1 MFSLSVGETAKDAL
15 EEAIDGLRNL
25 HGKQN
30 GALLLLLQL
39 DNGLCGLG
47 ALSVR
52 NGLLLEQLLLLAE
65 MTEDQL
71 LDGSLLLLHLSEAIV
86 GLQLNGLA
94 HMDIGGLNQI
104 LETDAARGR
113 SFTLGQLWSRNQK
126 WESSQIYW
134 KQDIG
139 IYLFTI
145 TGCLTGQRIGE
156 QVEIGLLSWLLLRL
170 LLLLLLLGFLGKS
183 TELSKVLVLPVV
195 LVSSRQAHDLRLVN
209 VLVLVHIEWIREE
222 HQAEAHYLG
231 EVREGIGQEGER
243 LDFLV
248 DVGVVS
254 HVARGVRSLI
264 QVNINGFQFLEGI
277 GQEGKGNPGFFW
289 LG

>member
-1 MFSLSVGETAKDAL
+1 MITLFSLSVGETAKDAL

-104 LETDAARGR
+104 LKLMLPEGEALPWVSSGAGTRSGRAARFIGSR
-113 SFTLGQLWSRNQK
+113 TLAS
-126 WESSQIYW
+126 
-134 KQDIG
+134 
-139 IYLFTI
+139 T
-145 TGCLTGQRIGE
+145 
-156 QVEIGLLSWLLLRL
+156 
-170 LLLLLLLGFLGKS
+170 FLPS
-183 TELSKVLVLPVV
+183 PD
-195 LVSSRQAHDLRLVN
+195 A
-209 VLVLVHIEWIREE
+209 
-222 HQAEAHYLG
+222 
-231 EVREGIGQEGER
+231 
-243 LDFLV
+243 
-248 DVGVVS
+248 
-254 HVARGVRSLI
+254 
-264 QVNINGFQFLEGI
+264 
-277 GQEGKGNPGFFW
+277 
-289 LG
+289 